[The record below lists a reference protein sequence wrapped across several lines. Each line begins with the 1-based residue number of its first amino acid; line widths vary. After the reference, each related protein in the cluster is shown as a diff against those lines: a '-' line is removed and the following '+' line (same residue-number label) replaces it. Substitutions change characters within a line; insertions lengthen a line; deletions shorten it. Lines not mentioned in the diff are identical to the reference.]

1 MIPQHDNYYV
11 YVYIDPRN
19 FEEFYYGK
27 GKGNRKDAHLK
38 DGSDSDK
45 AKRIRE
51 IEKAG
56 LTPII
61 RVIAKGLT
69 EKEAFLV
76 EKTLLW
82 KLGKTLTNISKGQ
95 LKAHFRPI
103 NTMYKELPDFDF
115 FNDLYYINV
124 GEGPNRNWDDCR
136 RFGFLSAEQ
145 GKQWSE
151 PMKSLSIGDTVVA
164 YLKGK
169 GYVGIGIV
177 KEKAV
182 SASHFRHNHKALH
195 DLKLVEPGILKNYNN
210 ENAEFLVKVKWLK
223 SFPREEAKWQSR
235 KGLFTSQQ
243 IVTRLGNQLKTIK
256 FLEKE
261 FGVDLSVFL

>member
-1 MIPQHDNYYV
+1 MAAIKESQKYYV

-19 FEEFYYGK
+19 YEEFYYGK

-38 DGSDSDK
+38 DTKDTDK
-45 AKRIRE
+45 TKKIQD
-51 IEKAG
+51 IKKAG
-56 LTPII
+56 LEPII

-95 LKAHFRPI
+95 LKAHFRPF
-103 NTMYKELPDFDF
+103 NTMYKELPEFDF
-115 FNDLYYINV
+115 TNDIYYVNV
-124 GEGPNRNWDDCR
+124 GEGSARNWDDCR
-136 RFGFLSAEQ
+136 RFSFLAAGQ
-145 GKQWSE
+145 GPQWSE
-151 PMKSLSIGDTVVA
+151 PMKSLSIGDIVIA
-164 YLKGK
+164 YLKGH
-169 GYVGIGIV
+169 GYVGIGTV

-182 SASHFRHNHKALH
+182 SVSHFRHNHKSLH
-195 DLKLVEPGILKNYNN
+195 DFKLVEPGIFKNYNN

-223 SFPREEAKWQSR
+223 SFPREEAKWQKG
-235 KGLFTSQQ
+235 KGLFTTQQ
-243 IVTRLGNQLKTIK
+243 VVARMRNQTKTIR

-261 FGVDLSVFL
+261 FGLENL

>member
-1 MIPQHDNYYV
+1 MSENNCEYYV

-19 FEEFYYGK
+19 YEEFYYGK
-27 GKGNRKDAHLK
+27 GKGNRKAAHLK
-38 DGSDSDK
+38 DTKDTDK
-45 AKRIRE
+45 TKKIQEIR
-51 IEKAG
+51 KAG
-56 LTPII
+56 LEPII

-95 LKAHFRPI
+95 LKAHFRPF
-103 NTMYKELPDFDF
+103 NTMYKELPEFDF
-115 FNDLYYINV
+115 TNDIYYVNV
-124 GEGPNRNWDDCR
+124 GEGTARNWDDCR
-136 RFGFLSAEQ
+136 RFGFLAAGQ
-145 GKQWSE
+145 GTQWSE

-182 SASHFRHNHKALH
+182 SVSQFRHNHKSLH
-195 DLKLVEPGILKNYNN
+195 DFKLVEPGIFNNYNN

-223 SFPREEAKWQSR
+223 SFPREEAKWQKG
-235 KGLFTSQQ
+235 KGLFTTQQ
-243 IVTRLGNQLKTIK
+243 VVARMKNQTKTIK

-261 FGVDLSVFL
+261 FGIENLP

>member
-1 MIPQHDNYYV
+1 MDDDSSNYYV

-19 FEEFYYGK
+19 YEEFYYGK

-38 DGSDSDK
+38 DARDSDK
-45 AKRIRE
+45 TKTIAE
-51 IEKAG
+51 IKKAG
-56 LTPII
+56 LEPII

-95 LKAHFRPI
+95 LKAHFRPF
-103 NTMYKELPDFDF
+103 NTMYKEIPEFDF
-115 FNDLYYINV
+115 SNDLYYVNV
-124 GEGPNRNWDDCR
+124 GEGWSRNWDDCR
-136 RFGFLSAEQ
+136 RFGFLSAGQ
-145 GKQWSE
+145 GGQWSE
-151 PMKSLSIGDTVVA
+151 PMKTLSKGDVVVA

-182 SASHFRHNHKALH
+182 SASHFRHNHKSLH
-195 DLKLVEPGILKNYNN
+195 DLKLVEPGILTNYNN
-210 ENAEFLVKVKWLK
+210 ANAEFLVKVKWLK
-223 SFPREEAKWQSR
+223 SFPREEAKWQSG
-235 KGLFTSQQ
+235 KGLFTSQL
-243 IVTRLGNQLKTIK
+243 VVARLRNQTKTIS
-256 FLEKE
+256 FLEKA
-261 FGVDLSVFL
+261 FGIQNLL